1 MDNTVNKFLD
11 LYKKATDTEYEIFEA
26 KLDPMMQ
33 VGSAEYKLLET
44 KTEEFKKFKFEL
56 SNIQLSVEQAT
67 FIITQSDKISDGF
80 HSMSEIQGSDCYRF
94 MNKGIKQNTSIALL
108 AVRDNPGM
116 DKYIPEE
123 VRERLDRIDMS
134 KLAEGLMSVVG
145 ASRENTQTTPKQS
158 TRLERKLGL
167 SI

>member
-26 KLDPMMQ
+26 KLEPVMQ
-33 VGSAEYKLLET
+33 VGSTEYKSLEI

-56 SNIQLSVEQAT
+56 SNIQLSVEQAK

-108 AVRDNPGM
+108 AVRDNPSM

-145 ASRENTQTTPKQS
+145 ANRENTQSTQKQS